1 MNTKWFIY
9 GVPILILALSI
20 AVMTSGSLL
29 KKPLLADDD
38 VFRLV
43 RELEQVVKQKDWAL
57 ARAKSA
63 EASKAWHHVVNR
75 IQFSVEREMIMEISG
90 TLARIKGAAEAE
102 DEQSVLTEVYYFYDL
117 WNNLAS

>member
-1 MNTKWFIY
+1 M
-9 GVPILILALSI
+9 ILALSI

-29 KKPLLADDD
+29 KKPLAADDD

-43 RELEQVVKQKDWAL
+43 RELEQVVKQKDWGL
-57 ARAKSA
+57 ARAKSV
-63 EASKAWHHVVNR
+63 EANKAWHHVVNR

-90 TLARIKGAAEAE
+90 TLARIRGAAVAE